1 MGFFIFFMCPFL
13 YFIKNMLGEEAFSV
27 IAKYAFFF
35 LLSFVI
41 SQMVD
46 SAFAFTKILRI
57 YLAVLVF
64 FISAFALYKRDYVSV
79 EADKNV

>member
-1 MGFFIFFMCPFL
+1 
-13 YFIKNMLGEEAFSV
+13 
-27 IAKYAFFF
+27 
-35 LLSFVI
+35 
-41 SQMVD
+41 MVD

-64 FISAFALYKRDYVSV
+64 FISAFGLYKRDYVSV